1 MGWGNGARA
10 AMTAQ
15 LCKLLVC
22 KICYIEN
29 EIFHSLQSISAMVEF
44 GVLNT
49 RVGFLCAMLLSAS
62 ASAAS
67 AAQPCEALGKFSMEG
82 QRVVIKQAQEVPA
95 SAPGVTPSM
104 PAHCRVDGVIDERTG
119 RDGKPYGIGF
129 AVALPPN
136 WNGRFL
142 FQGGGGLNGSVRPP
156 LGATFAGDHSALER
170 GFAVASTDSG
180 HVGTGG
186 FDGSFLRDQEATLN
200 FLYQSIP
207 IVTTVAKQI
216 VAQYYGKPN
225 DRAYFVGCST
235 GGREAMIMSQRFP
248 SYFDGIVAGA
258 PAMRTSFSN
267 LGLRHAAVALN
278 AIAPREAD
286 GKPRTREALS
296 DADRQLIMD
305 NVMKTC
311 DAFDG
316 NRDGFIFAPQHCH
329 FDPGTLECKGGKNER
344 CLTSGQVQAVRTVM
358 QGPRTASGRQV
369 YPGYYYDTGITVSK
383 GLAGVLVGP
392 NIPEGKPVDTTMD
405 VEAAWAEAVTARAM
419 VGDSNAWTILSTFRG
434 RGGKLIFTHGVSDP
448 WFSAQDTV
456 QYYERLGADNDEVPL
471 EQWSRLFL
479 VPGMGHCGGGE
490 RTLERFD
497 LLDAIVEWVEH
508 GRAPDRVIATVTSAP
523 GETRP
528 LCPYPA
534 YAQFNGS
541 GDARDAANY
550 SCKR

>member
-1 MGWGNGARA
+1 
-10 AMTAQ
+10 
-15 LCKLLVC
+15 V
-22 KICYIEN
+22 
-29 EIFHSLQSISAMVEF
+29 
-44 GVLNT
+44 
-49 RVGFLCAMLLSAS
+49 
-62 ASAAS
+62 
-67 AAQPCEALGKFSMEG
+67 
-82 QRVVIKQAQEVPA
+82 
-95 SAPGVTPSM
+95 PGVG
-104 PAHCRVDGVIDERTG
+104 AG
-119 RDGKPYGIGF
+119 YG
-129 AVALPPN
+129 
-136 WNGRFL
+136 
-142 FQGGGGLNGSVRPP
+142 
-156 LGATFAGDHSALER
+156 E
-170 GFAVASTDSG
+170 
-180 HVGTGG
+180 
-186 FDGSFLRDQEATLN
+186 
-200 FLYQSIP
+200 
-207 IVTTVAKQI
+207 
-216 VAQYYGKPN
+216 PN

-248 SYFDGIVAGA
+248 GYFDGIVAGA
-258 PAMRTSFSN
+258 PAMRTSLSN

-278 AIAPREAD
+278 AIAPRDAD

-305 NVMKTC
+305 NVMRTC

-316 NRDGFIFAPQHCH
+316 NRDGFISAPQHCH
-329 FDPGTLECKGGKNER
+329 FDPGALECKAGKTER
-344 CLTSGQVQAVRTVM
+344 CLTSGQVNAVRTVM

-392 NIPEGKPVDTTMD
+392 NIPESKPVDTTMD

-419 VGDSNAWTILSTFRG
+419 VGDSNAWTNLSTFRG
-434 RGGKLIFTHGVSDP
+434 HGGKLIFTHGVSDP

-508 GRAPDRVIATVTSAP
+508 GRAPDRVIANVTSAP

-534 YAQFNGS
+534 YAQYNGS
-541 GDARDAANY
+541 GNARDAANY